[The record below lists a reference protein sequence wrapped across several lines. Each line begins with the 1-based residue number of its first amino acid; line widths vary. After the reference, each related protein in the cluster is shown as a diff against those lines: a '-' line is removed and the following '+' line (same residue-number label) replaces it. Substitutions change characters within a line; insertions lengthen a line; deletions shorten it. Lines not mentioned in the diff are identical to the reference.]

1 MSSRFRTNTAAA
13 VCESAFGV
21 LETEVTWTFIKSS
34 IFIVVRSSPGV
45 CAREGWGGGMKE
57 IRSDPKSARHRA
69 RNDADRGQLFMRSP
83 QEKGSKM
90 ASKRVF
96 GRESKPCFYK

>member
-1 MSSRFRTNTAAA
+1 
-13 VCESAFGV
+13 
-21 LETEVTWTFIKSS
+21 
-34 IFIVVRSSPGV
+34 
-45 CAREGWGGGMKE
+45 MKE

-69 RNDADRGQLFMRSP
+69 RNDADRGQLFMSSP